1 MKNKKKMK
9 IATFEVKIRWEGGDD
24 PKFGITGF
32 VDLSEVK
39 ILMFSDFPRFHL
51 FHLFHLAP
59 DRLAAG
65 EPNFGRGEKGEKSEK
80 GEKGE
85 NFRRK
90 VIMI

>member
-1 MKNKKKMK
+1 MKKVKIKKKVK
-9 IATFEVKIRWEGGDD
+9 IATFEVKITGPGADN

-39 ILMFSDFPRFHL
+39 ILMFSIFHL

-65 EPNFGRGEKGEKSEK
+65 EPNFG
-80 GEKGE
+80 
-85 NFRRK
+85 
-90 VIMI
+90 